1 MGVSQQVFVV
11 QATVQQ
17 SVHTSHVHAE
27 QQQAAEA
34 LLLSAALTCGKAQTP
49 ATANSVIATKDKIFL
64 RISFLSSKFLVYG

>member
-1 MGVSQQVFVV
+1 MGVLQQEFVV

-17 SVHTSHVHAE
+17 SVQTSHVHAE
-27 QQQAAEA
+27 QQHAAEA

-64 RISFLSSKFLVYG
+64 RISFYPQNF